1 MIKYRENR
9 NDIIQRVEIDLTE
22 IPAQSRGNLES
33 KITKYL
39 KNIDKKYR
47 HIFRFEPGNKF
58 VYETEVLTPKVN
70 KNRLNILMVL
80 GNPAV
85 HSVAERMFF
94 SYEKT
99 GVKGKWR
106 EHRFWRALRDCGIL
120 EFDRELGN
128 PTCENIEKINACKRD
143 WLLNGKYESKFNVFL
158 LPYFSFPT
166 PASREYNGVPGIT
179 KIVGKEIFKE
189 MKKFEFQRFESIVLG
204 NDIKNVI
211 CFQKTDAGKEIIQK
225 AEDKPIG
232 NILKPN
238 YPIYKLGGSLEHV
251 ILYRAPPTRRL
262 HIQEAKE
269 ILSGIICDIINR
281 IGRPSPN
288 GVFYSQGEFKR
299 GFAPLI

>member
-22 IPAQSRGNLES
+22 IPAQGRQDLES

-47 HIFRFEPGNKF
+47 HTFRFGAGNKL
-58 VYETEVLTPKVN
+58 VYETEVLIPKVN
-70 KNRLNILMVL
+70 KNRLNLLMVL

-99 GVKGKWR
+99 PTQGKWR
-106 EHRFWRALRDCGIL
+106 EHRFWRALRDCRIL
-120 EFDRELGN
+120 RFRSDLKN

-143 WLLNGKYESKFNVFL
+143 WLLNGEYESKFNIFL

-166 PASREYNGVPGIT
+166 PASRAYNGVNGIK
-179 KIVGKEIFKE
+179 KIVGTEIFKE
-189 MKKFEFQRFESIVLG
+189 MREFEYQRFKGIVLC

-211 CFQKTDAGKEIIQK
+211 CFQKTNVLKEIKQRTK
-225 AEDKPIG
+225 CEQVKS
-232 NILKPN
+232 ILNDPH
-238 YPIYKLGGSLEHV
+238 YPVYKLDDTLKYVTLYYAGSTKS
-251 ILYRAPPTRRL
+251 ILTDEGKKILRGVVAD
-262 HIQEAKE
+262 IKAKNKVG
-269 ILSGIICDIINR
+269 LPLPNR
-281 IGRPSPN
+281 
-288 GVFYSQGEFKR
+288 EF
-299 GFAPLI
+299 

>member
-1 MIKYRENR
+1 MIKYQEENR
-9 NDIIQRVEIDLTE
+9 NDITQSVEIDLTE
-22 IPAQSRGNLES
+22 ILAQSRGDLES

-39 KNIDKKYR
+39 KYKDKS
-47 HIFRFEPGNKF
+47 IFRFDAGNKLI
-58 VYETEVLTPKVN
+58 YETEVLTPKVN
-70 KNRLNILMVL
+70 KSRLNVLMVL

-99 GVKGKWR
+99 RTQGKWR
-106 EHRFWRALRDCGIL
+106 EHRFWRALRDCKVL
-120 EFDRELGN
+120 KFKGN
-128 PTCENIEKINACKRD
+128 VEKPTQENIEEINDYKRD
-143 WLLNGKYESKFNVFL
+143 CLLSGKYESKFNVFQ

-225 AEDKPIG
+225 AENKPIG

-269 ILSGIICDIINR
+269 ILSGIIRDIINR
-281 IGRPSPN
+281 IG
-288 GVFYSQGEFKR
+288 
-299 GFAPLI
+299 

>member
-1 MIKYRENR
+1 MIKYQENR
-9 NDIIQRVEIDLTE
+9 NDITQSVEIDLTE
-22 IPAQSRGNLES
+22 IPAQRRRDLES
-33 KITKYL
+33 KITEYL
-39 KNIDKKYR
+39 KHDDKS
-47 HIFRFEPGNKF
+47 IFRFDAGNKL
-58 VYETEVLTPKVN
+58 VYETEVLMPRMN
-70 KNRLNILMVL
+70 KNRLNVLMVL

-99 GVKGKWR
+99 RTKGKWR
-106 EHRFWRALRDCGIL
+106 EHRFWRALRDCKIL
-120 EFDRELGN
+120 KFGENVEMPTPKNNKYKREH
-128 PTCENIEKINACKRD
+128 
-143 WLLNGKYESKFNVFL
+143 LLNGEYISHFNIFI

-166 PASREYNGVPGIT
+166 PASGEYSGVTGIK
-179 KIVGKEIFKE
+179 KIVGEEIFKE
-189 MKKFEFQRFESIVLG
+189 MKEFEFRRFKDIVSC

-211 CFQKTDAGKEIIQK
+211 CFQKTDAGKEIIHK
-225 AEDKPIG
+225 TKGKPIG

-281 IGRPSPN
+281 IG
-288 GVFYSQGEFKR
+288 
-299 GFAPLI
+299 